1 MKNAAFYSVFS
12 ITAGTINAYCFKK
25 KGAEKFIEGQD
36 SACCYWLGTGK
47 CPEENVFPARN
58 VFFFIILTIV
68 NFVLGSHI
76 KEPAP
81 YPALLS
87 FHSLGHTL
95 KVVNLVPDVR
105 KYLSSRVI
113 EALLTFE

>member
-1 MKNAAFYSVFS
+1 MYFLQ
-12 ITAGTINAYCFKK
+12 GM
-25 KGAEKFIEGQD
+25 
-36 SACCYWLGTGK
+36 
-47 CPEENVFPARN
+47 
-58 VFFFIILTIV
+58 FFFIILTIV

-87 FHSLGHTL
+87 FHSLGYTL

-105 KYLSSRVI
+105 KYLSSHVI